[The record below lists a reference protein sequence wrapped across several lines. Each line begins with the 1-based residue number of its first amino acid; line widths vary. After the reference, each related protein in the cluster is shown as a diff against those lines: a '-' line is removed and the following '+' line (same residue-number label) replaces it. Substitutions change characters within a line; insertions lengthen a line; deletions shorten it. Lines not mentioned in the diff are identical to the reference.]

1 MARKS
6 WVSLLVITLLLTGCA
21 APAATVSPTAPASA
35 VPSAPSASLTKIRL
49 PVGYVPNIQF
59 APIYVAIDKGYFR
72 DAGIQLDLDYS
83 METDAVS
90 LVGAGQL
97 QFGIVSGE
105 QVLLGR
111 AQGLPIV
118 YVAAWYQNYP
128 VGVTFKS
135 SENIQKPA
143 DLKGKRIGTPML
155 SGASYIGLQAL
166 LSAGGLTDKDIS
178 LDNIG
183 FNQVEA
189 LATDREQA
197 VVTYVTN
204 EPLQLKA
211 QGVDVQT
218 LKVADYTQLVSNG
231 LLTNQETLQ
240 QHPDLVRGMAK
251 ALLHGISDTI
261 ANPDEAYQISTKYV
275 QGLVSSD
282 TAVQKQVLATSIDL
296 WRADKPGFTNPAAWE
311 NMQKVMLASKLLTKS
326 VDLSQAY
333 SNDYL
338 PK

>member
-6 WVSLLVITLLLTGCA
+6 LISLLVIVFLLA
-21 APAATVSPTAPASA
+21 ACSPAATVPPTAQAPAPTGA
-35 VPSAPSASLTKIRL
+35 ASTGLTKVRL
-49 PVGYVPNIQF
+49 PVGYVPNVQF
-59 APIYVAIDKGYFR
+59 APIYVAMEKGYFR
-72 DAGIQLDLDYS
+72 DAGLEVDLDYS
-83 METDAVS
+83 METDAVA

-118 YVAAWYQNYP
+118 YVMAWYQNYP

-189 LATDREQA
+189 LSAGREQA

-211 QGVDVQT
+211 QGIDVKT

-251 ALLHGISDTI
+251 AMLAGIADTI

-275 QGLVSSD
+275 QGLASAD

-296 WRADKPGFTNPAAWE
+296 WKTDKPGYTNPSAWE
-311 NMQKVMLASKLLTKS
+311 NMHKVMLASKLLTKE